1 MLNPKI
7 IEALGLHKINVN
19 SEIVIA
25 KYKKS
30 AIVKFSSPKFVKDF
44 KKWRTISLA
53 EATTAVVL

>member
-1 MLNPKI
+1 MNTEQTSKNI
-7 IEALGLHKINVN
+7 FMYINVN

-44 KKWRTISLA
+44 QKWRTISLA
-53 EATTAVVL
+53 EATTAGAL